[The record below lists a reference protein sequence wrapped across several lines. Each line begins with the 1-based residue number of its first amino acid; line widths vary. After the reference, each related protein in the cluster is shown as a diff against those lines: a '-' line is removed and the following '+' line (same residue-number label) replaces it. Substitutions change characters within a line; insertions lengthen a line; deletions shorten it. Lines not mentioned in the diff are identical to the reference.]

1 MIATDEYFENFIED
15 DDERFSEI
23 ELRVLDLEKDI
34 SEWREARTRELPR
47 PVQRRQR
54 EHGAAGSGYLREPGP
69 ELEPEPDLADDG
81 YQADFTEPDIGLSWE
96 AGEHEPGW
104 EDDERDYGWSPG
116 EPESGDAVTFRGA
129 SAPRQREFLR
139 ATAQPPLGR
148 DQGRTQALIEHGRQT
163 ARPRTIRRQPARRDT
178 PRQKAT
184 GQKATGQ
191 KPGRQDT
198 GRQDTGRQ
206 DTGRQDTGRQD
217 TGRQGTGR
225 QDTGRQGTGRQGTG
239 RQDTSWQDT
248 TRQGKGRQ
256 GTSRQ
261 GTSRQGTGRP
271 KTSRSGAARRGRSRR
286 SRKVAIGSVAGLAV
300 IGIGALIVLR
310 PGPSWPA
317 SVATVRSQITTACQN
332 PNVAAEPSQVNFA
345 CDKDTSQILWV
356 FSLLTS
362 GDDPGYTD
370 ARTGRKGLEPITP
383 TQGGEIAWSLNL
395 HHPYNPLSAVD
406 SLEVAARA
414 INNIIGGATLT
425 SANGT
430 PTVQPGLESKPDN
443 CARYTGSAAIISHA
457 GFPSLCAS
465 PVTSR
470 EGRAAL
476 VADVYKQWMPGASP
490 VAAQNASVLFQNAG
504 NPGDPQVQEIL
515 KSLPHGE

>member
-1 MIATDEYFENFIED
+1 M
-15 DDERFSEI
+15 
-23 ELRVLDLEKDI
+23 DLEKDI
-34 SEWREARTRELPR
+34 SEWREARTREFTSPAR
-47 PVQRRQR
+47 RRQR
-54 EHGAAGSGYLREPGP
+54 EHGAAGSGYLREPEP

-81 YQADFTEPDIGLSWE
+81 YQADYTEPDIGLSWE
-96 AGEHEPGW
+96 ANEAEPEW

-116 EPESGDAVTFRGA
+116 EPESGDAETFRGTG
-129 SAPRQREFLR
+129 APRQREFLR
-139 ATAQPPLGR
+139 AAGPPPLGR

-163 ARPRTIRRQPARRDT
+163 ARPRTIRRQPGRRDT

-184 GQKATGQ
+184 GQK
-191 KPGRQDT
+191 PGHSDT
-198 GRQDTGRQ
+198 S
-206 DTGRQDTGRQD
+206 RQD
-217 TGRQGTGR
+217 TGRQGTSR
-225 QDTGRQGTGRQGTG
+225 QNADRQSTGRQSTDRQGTTRKSNGRPGTGRQ
-239 RQDTSWQDT
+239 
-248 TRQGKGRQ
+248 KA
-256 GTSRQ
+256 
-261 GTSRQGTGRP
+261 
-271 KTSRSGAARRGRSRR
+271 SRSGAARRGRSRR
-286 SRKVAIGSVAGLAV
+286 GRKVAIGSVAGLAV

-310 PGPSWPA
+310 TGPSWPA
-317 SVATVRSQITTACQN
+317 SVATVKNQITTACQN

-362 GDDPGYTD
+362 GDDPGYAD
-370 ARTGRKGLEPITP
+370 AKTGRKGLEPITP

-430 PTVQPGLESKPDN
+430 PTVQPGLESKPEN

-465 PVTSR
+465 PVTSQ

>member
-1 MIATDEYFENFIED
+1 M
-15 DDERFSEI
+15 
-23 ELRVLDLEKDI
+23 DLEKDI
-34 SEWREARTRELPR
+34 SEWREARTQEFTR
-47 PVQRRQR
+47 PARRRQR
-54 EHGAAGSGYLREPGP
+54 EHGAAGSGYFQEPEP

-81 YQADFTEPDIGLSWE
+81 YQADYTEPDIGLSWE
-96 AGEHEPGW
+96 ADEAEPEW
-104 EDDERDYGWSPG
+104 EDDKREYGWSPG
-116 EPESGDAVTFRGA
+116 EPEPSDAVTFRGA
-129 SAPRQREFLR
+129 GAPRQREFLR
-139 ATAQPPLGR
+139 AAGPPPPLGR

-163 ARPRTIRRQPARRDT
+163 ARPRTIRRQPAR
-178 PRQKAT
+178 
-184 GQKATGQ
+184 
-191 KPGRQDT
+191 QDT
-198 GRQDTGRQ
+198 GW
-206 DTGRQDTGRQD
+206 QDTGRQD
-217 TGRQGTGR
+217 TGRQGTSR
-225 QDTGRQGTGRQGTG
+225 QNTGRPSTGRP
-239 RQDTSWQDT
+239 
-248 TRQGKGRQ
+248 

-261 GTSRQGTGRP
+261 SNGRQSTSQQ
-271 KTSRSGAARRGRSRR
+271 KASRSGAARRGRSRR
-286 SRKVAIGSVAGLAV
+286 GRKVAIGSVAGLAV
-300 IGIGALIVLR
+300 IGIGALIILR
-310 PGPSWPA
+310 TGPSWPA
-317 SVATVRSQITTACQN
+317 SVATVKSQITTACQN

-362 GDDPGYTD
+362 GDDPGYAD
-370 ARTGRKGLEPITP
+370 AKTGRKGLEPITP

-430 PTVQPGLESKPDN
+430 PTVQPGLESKPEN